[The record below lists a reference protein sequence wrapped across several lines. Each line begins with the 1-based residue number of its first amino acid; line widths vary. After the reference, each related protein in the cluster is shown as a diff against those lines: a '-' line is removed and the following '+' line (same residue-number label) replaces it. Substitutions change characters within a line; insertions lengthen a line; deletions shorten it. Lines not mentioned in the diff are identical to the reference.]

1 MIIVDVDETECN
13 HTIHEIVREPLRFR
27 VKRKCVKVR
36 GWDIIVRDENGSLNN

>member
-27 VKRKCVKVR
+27 VKRKCVKENMRVR
-36 GWDIIVRDENGSLNN
+36 MEYNS